1 MKPLLLRGGRV
12 VDPSVEMDRVADL
25 LIEDGKV
32 ALIAPAI
39 SVRAETEVIEAA
51 GMVVS
56 PGFVDLH
63 THLRFPGQPE
73 KETVASGTRAAA
85 AGGYTTICAMA
96 NTNPPVDR
104 AEILEK
110 VYAEVQRSA
119 VVRVLQ
125 FGAVSLGL
133 RGETLTDMPSL
144 AESGAVGFSDD
155 GKPVW
160 SERLMAEALT
170 RAGQLGKITSA
181 HEEDPKLV
189 AGGVAN
195 AGEAARR
202 HGLKEWP
209 CEGEASLVARDVA
222 LLERH
227 GGRLHI
233 AHVSC
238 ADTLPVLRQARARG
252 LEVTAEVTPHHLRLT
267 DRMLDGD
274 PDLRLPAAHPCCKVN
289 PPLRSPEDVEAM
301 IQALAEGVIDAIAT
315 DHAPH
320 SAADKS
326 GSFSDAAFG
335 FSMIESALPLALD
348 LVRGGRIDLQT
359 LIRRLSTTPAEII
372 GLDAGT
378 LRTGAPADICIFDPD
393 ERWILRPESLQSRGK
408 NSPLLGAELRGRV
421 KFTIVGGEVVHAG

>member
-1 MKPLLLRGGRV
+1 MRPLLLRAGRV
-12 VDPSVEMDRVADL
+12 VDPSAGIDRVADL
-25 LIEDGKV
+25 LIADGRV
-32 ALIAPAI
+32 ALVGPDV
-39 SVRAETEVIEAA
+39 SVGPETEVIEAA
-51 GMVVS
+51 GLVVS

-73 KETVASGTRAAA
+73 KETVGSGTRAAA

-104 AEILEK
+104 VEVLEE
-110 VYAEVQRSA
+110 VYAEVGRSA
-119 VVRVLQ
+119 AVRVLQ

-133 RGETLTDMPSL
+133 RGERLTDMAAL
-144 AESGAVGFSDD
+144 ADSDAVGFSDD
-155 GKPVW
+155 GRPVW
-160 SERLMAEALT
+160 NEQLMGEALA
-170 RAGQLGKITSA
+170 RAGRLGKIISA
-181 HEEDPKLV
+181 HEEDPTLV

-195 AGEAARR
+195 AGETARR
-202 HGLKEWP
+202 HGLREWP
-209 CEGEASLVARDVA
+209 CGGEASMVARDVA

-252 LEVTAEVTPHHLRLT
+252 LAVTAEVTPHHLRLT

-274 PDLRLPAAHPCCKVN
+274 PDLGLPTANPCCKVN

-320 SAADKS
+320 TAGDKA
-326 GSFSDAAFG
+326 GSFADAAFG
-335 FSMIESALPLALD
+335 FSMIESALPLVLD
-348 LVRGGRIDLQT
+348 LVRAGRVDLPAV
-359 LIRRLSTTPAEII
+359 IRRMSTAPAEIV
-372 GLDAGT
+372 GLEAGT
-378 LRTGAPADICIFDPD
+378 LRPGAPADICVFAPD
-393 ERWILRPESLQSRGK
+393 ERWVLRPESMHSRGK
-408 NSPLLGAELRGRV
+408 NSPLLDAELRGRV
-421 KFTIVGGEVVHAG
+421 KWTIVEGEVVAG